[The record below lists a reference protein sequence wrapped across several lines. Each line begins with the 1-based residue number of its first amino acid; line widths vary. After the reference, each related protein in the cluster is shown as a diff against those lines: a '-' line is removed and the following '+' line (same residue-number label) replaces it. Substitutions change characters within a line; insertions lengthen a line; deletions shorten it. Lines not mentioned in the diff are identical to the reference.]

1 MMARASPGKF
11 IPIEV
16 ARWRL
21 ALIWFPFSA
30 LIFILLIAQSIGGA
44 FGGDLQR
51 VWGWAMPNFLP
62 TISLMLS
69 VFGADALKPASDSV
83 VVVRK
88 GFFRLSCSMSLFY
101 LVIFLLTILVQPS
114 LQLFGN
120 GDDPIAARLK
130 LLETSNIW
138 LGPLQAM
145 VVAAIGVVFF
155 LKEEGAKE
163 D

>member
-1 MMARASPGKF
+1 MAKSSRGKF

-30 LIFILLIAQSIGGA
+30 LIFLLLIAQSIGGV
-44 FGGDLQR
+44 FGADLQR

-62 TISLMLS
+62 TISLMLT
-69 VFGADALKPASDSV
+69 VFGADAMRPASDSA

-88 GFFRLSCSMSLFY
+88 GFFVLSCSMSVFY
-101 LVIFLLTILVQPS
+101 LLIFLLTILVQPS

-120 GDDPIAARLK
+120 GDDAVVAKLK

-155 LKEEGAKE
+155 LKEEAAKE
-163 D
+163 N